1 MTEEGTTTRAALA
14 LAIKD
19 ADAANAVAIKAKA
32 AVTAASTMLDEAE
45 RDLQA
50 ARAALEGARG
60 VRKPLAELLIS
71 AGSEDERWATVEEY
85 NAPRPAPT
93 AAEIRDA
100 RARVLDSEDRIIVS
114 RSELEQLQL
123 SAASATAAANR
134 ADARRREAINEIVR
148 PEAIRLMGR
157 VAGLTREL
165 ADARLSLKFVG
176 ANLVNE
182 YGDERRQISRTLD
195 RDLASLFPEEFGYRA
210 EPSTALAAW
219 KAFAESVTRDA
230 STPFPST

>member
-1 MTEEGTTTRAALA
+1 
-14 LAIKD
+14 
-19 ADAANAVAIKAKA
+19 
-32 AVTAASTMLDEAE
+32 ML
-45 RDLQA
+45 
-50 ARAALEGARG
+50 
-60 VRKPLAELLIS
+60 VS
-71 AGSEDERWATVEEY
+71 AGSDDERWATVEEY

-134 ADARRREAINEIVR
+134 ADARRREAINEVVR
-148 PEAIRLMGR
+148 PECVRLMQTVER
-157 VAGLTREL
+157 LTSEL
-165 ADARLSLKFVG
+165 GEARLSLKFVG